1 MVIRKFFA
9 LGFLR
14 HEKTPTQIA
23 ENTECDLRQVLNILT
38 NDLMAL
44 VGDNITAA
52 HVNDFLQYFNHTWM
66 GRLRYWNVYELDKN
80 RTNNHME
87 GWHSHLVQTIN
98 SNPNLWKFITK
109 IKSEQTAKE
118 LEQNQMN
125 NEAIIVPLTHKLK
138 EKERK
143 LKRSKRRYND
153 GQITPL
159 EYVATISN
167 LMHY

>member
-1 MVIRKFFA
+1 MRIFFA
-9 LGFLR
+9 VAFLR

-23 ENTECDLRQVLNILT
+23 DNEDCDLRQVLNILT

-44 VGDNITAA
+44 VGDDISAA

-66 GRLRYWNVYELDKN
+66 GRLRSWNVYGLNKN

-109 IKSEQTAKE
+109 IKSEQTAKK

-125 NEAIIVPLTHKLK
+125 NEAIIVRLTQKLK
-138 EKERK
+138 EKERR
-143 LKRSKRRYND
+143 LARSKQRYNNNEL
-153 GQITPL
+153 TPL
-159 EYVATISN
+159 EYVSTISN

>member
-1 MVIRKFFA
+1 MRNFFA
-9 LGFLR
+9 VAFLR

-23 ENTECDLRQVLNILT
+23 DYEDCDLRQVLNILT
-38 NDLMAL
+38 DDLMAL
-44 VGDNITAA
+44 VGDDISAA

-66 GRLRYWNVYELDKN
+66 GRLRSWNIYGLNMN

-118 LEQNQMN
+118 LEQNHMN
-125 NEAIIVPLTHKLK
+125 NEAIIVRLTHKLK
-138 EKERK
+138 EKERR
-143 LKRSKRRYND
+143 LARSKQRYNNNEL
-153 GQITPL
+153 TPL
-159 EYVATISN
+159 EYVSTISN

>member
-1 MVIRKFFA
+1 MRIFFA
-9 LGFLR
+9 VASLR
-14 HEKTPTQIA
+14 HEKTPLQIA
-23 ENTECDLRQVLNILT
+23 DNEDCDLRQNLNILT

-44 VGDNITAA
+44 VGDDISAA

-66 GRLRYWNVYELDKN
+66 GRLRSWNVYGLNKN

-125 NEAIIVPLTHKLK
+125 NEAIIVPLAHKLK

-153 GQITPL
+153 DQITPL

>member
-1 MVIRKFFA
+1 
-9 LGFLR
+9 
-14 HEKTPTQIA
+14 
-23 ENTECDLRQVLNILT
+23 
-38 NDLMAL
+38 
-44 VGDNITAA
+44 
-52 HVNDFLQYFNHTWM
+52 
-66 GRLRYWNVYELDKN
+66 
-80 RTNNHME
+80 ME

-138 EKERK
+138 EKERR
-143 LKRSKRRYND
+143 LKRSKRRYNN